1 MDDSTSMRVNNVN
14 HIVDK
19 SIAIVCQTL
28 SSLEVGK
35 LGVVKFGK
43 ESEIVQHLQVFISN
57 ITGCGVSS
65 LVYKIRFDWNP
76 KKFSFLKSSNR
87 KSIPEFFCL
96 AILFASCNGFF

>member
-43 ESEIVQHLQVFISN
+43 ESEIVQHLQVCI
-57 ITGCGVSS
+57 
-65 LVYKIRFDWNP
+65 Y
-76 KKFSFLKSSNR
+76 
-87 KSIPEFFCL
+87 FCL
-96 AILFASCNGFF
+96 NYYWMMWTFKLEI

>member
-1 MDDSTSMRVNNVN
+1 MAVDDSTSMRVNNVN

-43 ESEIVQHLQVFISN
+43 ESEIVQHLQVCIYFLCQILMEVDFQA
-57 ITGCGVSS
+57 GSS
-65 LVYKIRFDWNP
+65 T
-76 KKFSFLKSSNR
+76 
-87 KSIPEFFCL
+87 FF
-96 AILFASCNGFF
+96 

>member
-1 MDDSTSMRVNNVN
+1 MAVDDSTSMRVNNVN

-43 ESEIVQHLQVFISN
+43 ESEIVQHLQVFIYLPIYFSCKI
-57 ITGCGVSS
+57 ITGCGLSS
-65 LVYKIRFDWNP
+65 LKFKISKGN
-76 KKFSFLKSSNR
+76 FL
-87 KSIPEFFCL
+87 
-96 AILFASCNGFF
+96 

>member
-43 ESEIVQHLQVFISN
+43 ESEIVQHLQVFIYLF
-57 ITGCGVSS
+57 IFHVKS
-65 LVYKIRFDWNP
+65 LLDVDFQ
-76 KKFSFLKSSNR
+76 
-87 KSIPEFFCL
+87 
-96 AILFASCNGFF
+96 A